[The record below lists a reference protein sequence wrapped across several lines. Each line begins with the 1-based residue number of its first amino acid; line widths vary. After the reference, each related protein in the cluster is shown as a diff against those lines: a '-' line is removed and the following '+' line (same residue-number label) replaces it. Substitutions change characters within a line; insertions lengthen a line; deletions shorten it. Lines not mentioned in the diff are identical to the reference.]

1 MEGQDPPT
9 LSTMLLERFALKNP
23 LAASLRLVL
32 ERLFEATA
40 INALFEQ
47 NRSQQYTQRILFVTI
62 VEVMFAVVSR
72 KVDSAHATMQQHG
85 EALGASITAF
95 YKKLHGTEP
104 AVSTALVAHSFARGR
119 ELVAEMGGLCSEAL
133 PGWRLR
139 ILDGNH
145 LAATE
150 RRLAALWQVSAGPL
164 PGLALVVFDMAARM
178 MSDVILC
185 EDGHAQERSLTAQ
198 ILALVA
204 RGDCWVADRNFCT
217 QAILFG
223 ILAREA
229 TFVIRQHANL
239 PGEPVGVRR
248 ARGRCATGAL
258 FEQPFELAFEGER
271 RTVRR
276 VTLVLDT
283 PTRDG
288 EREVHLLTALPP
300 TVDAA
305 TVAAIYLSR
314 WTIESAFADL
324 ARWLQSEIAPLGY
337 PRAALLGFCVGVM
350 AYNAISTL
358 LGALRATHGE
368 DVVRDQVSG
377 YYLAQFGRDAV
388 GAIDDLIE
396 PQDWA
401 PWQTLSMPAAAAL
414 LKAIAARI
422 DLRLIRK
429 HPRGAQEA
437 CPAKDTLQEK
447 AARRHAASA
456 RRQDKGSRVNS
467 INRSR

>member
-1 MEGQDPPT
+1 MEGQDHPT
-9 LSTMLLERFALKNP
+9 LSAMLLERFALKNP

-32 ERLFEATA
+32 ERLFDAKA
-40 INALFEQ
+40 INALFEK
-47 NRSQQYTQRILFVTI
+47 NRCQQYTQQILFVTI

-72 KVDSAHATMQQHG
+72 KVDSAHAAMQQHG
-85 EALGASITAF
+85 EALGASIAAF
-95 YKKLHGTEP
+95 YKKLNGTEP
-104 AVSTALVAHSFARGR
+104 AVSTALVAHSFMRGR
-119 ELVAEMGGLCSEAL
+119 ELVTEMGGLCAEAL

-217 QAILFG
+217 QAILLG
-223 ILAREA
+223 ILLRDGA
-229 TFVIRQHANL
+229 FVIRQHSNL
-239 PGEPVGVRR
+239 PGELVGPRR
-248 ARGRCATGAL
+248 ACGRCETGTL
-258 FEQPFELAFEGER
+258 FEQQYQLSFEGET

-276 VTLVLDT
+276 VTLVLDA
-283 PTRDG
+283 PIRDG
-288 EREVHLLTALPP
+288 EMEVHLLTSLPP
-300 TVDAA
+300 EVTAA

-314 WTIESAFADL
+314 WTIETAFADL
-324 ARWLQSEIAPLGY
+324 ERWLQSEIAPLGY
-337 PRAALLGFCVGVM
+337 PRAALLGFCIGVM

-368 DVVRDQVSG
+368 AVVRDQVSG
-377 YYLAQFGRDAV
+377 YYIAQFGRDAV
-388 GAIDDLIE
+388 GAIDDMIE
-396 PQDWA
+396 PEDWV
-401 PWQTLSMPAAAAL
+401 PWQTLSVPDAAVL
-414 LKAIAARI
+414 LKKIAARI

-429 HPRGAQEA
+429 HKRGPKKPVPERTRFKKKPHVSTQRLLDGRTKD
-437 CPAKDTLQEK
+437 PA
-447 AARRHAASA
+447 
-456 RRQDKGSRVNS
+456 
-467 INRSR
+467 